1 MKKLTMVLLGL
12 LMVGAV
18 ARADVYGA
26 RNKVIDTYKYR
37 GTPITLTNVYVAKK
51 DPSGAIVYNVEGYCY
66 VNGKKTNVAVKV
78 LEKQG
83 RYEIL

>member
-1 MKKLTMVLLGL
+1 MKRFTMILLGL
-12 LMVGAV
+12 TMLGTV
-18 ARADVYGA
+18 ASADVYGA
-26 RNKVIDTYKYR
+26 RNKVIDTYRYK

-51 DPSGAIVYNVEGYCY
+51 DSNAIVYNVEGYYY
-66 VNGKKTNVAVKV
+66 VGGKKTTVSLKV